1 MLVLVRSD
9 GMNPWAIT
17 IIEGKDGVTNMNES
31 GRNDDS

>member
-9 GMNPWAIT
+9 SMNSWAIAMM
-17 IIEGKDGVTNMNES
+17 EEKDGITNMNES